1 MLTLRERG
9 AKAREKH
16 GIGHSP
22 SRPKN
27 TNVSHY
33 HGCGMQ
39 LQIGRMGVVHDTC
52 LASCPVEPNVAFT
65 CIPWFAPWK
74 GGLRRPRHHAL
85 VHLSQLTE

>member
-1 MLTLRERG
+1 
-9 AKAREKH
+9 
-16 GIGHSP
+16 
-22 SRPKN
+22 
-27 TNVSHY
+27 
-33 HGCGMQ
+33 MQ